1 GRPRFGRRPMPA
13 GSNWR
18 RGGDYLQHLDRP
30 GFAWEFLRRNPAYQE
45 DYKRIVRED
54 ASDARFEGRSRD
66 ALVWRWG
73 LAFCGRSKAFGRSS
87 DSILARKRAAHRGA
101 SRALADQFHWRACN

>member
-1 GRPRFGRRPMPA
+1 MPA
-13 GSNWR
+13 ASNWR
-18 RGGDYLQHLDRP
+18 VRGGDYLQHLDRP

-45 DYKRIVRED
+45 DYERIVRED

-73 LAFCGRSKAFGRSS
+73 LTFCGRSKAFRRSS
-87 DSILARKRAAHRGA
+87 DSILARKRAADRGA

>member
-1 GRPRFGRRPMPA
+1 MAA

-18 RGGDYLQHLDRP
+18 RESDYLQRLDRP

-54 ASDARFEGRSRD
+54 ASDASFEDRSRD

-73 LAFCGRSKAFGRSS
+73 LAFCGRSKAFRRSS
-87 DSILARKRAAHRGA
+87 DSILARKRAADRGA

>member
-1 GRPRFGRRPMPA
+1 MPRRRFYVGPHWPTKLNDYQYLRA
-13 GSNWR
+13 V
-18 RGGDYLQHLDRP
+18 GDADW
-30 GFAWEFLRRNPAYQE
+30 AWEFLRRNPAYQE

-54 ASDARFEGRSRD
+54 ASDASSEGRSRD

-73 LAFCGRSKAFGRSS
+73 LAFCGRSKAFRRSS
-87 DSILARKRAAHRGA
+87 DSILARKRAADRGA